1 MAAEV
6 CTSTYVNDHH
16 DVRALV
22 NYLPLDKMDFGPDDM
37 PAPKKFGEFI
47 ESSRY
52 MTFHNARGK
61 EDSFK
66 LDRNGFEI
74 VTLPEKE
81 RDVTTDDKIKEDFM
95 PEVMDVIKKRTGAS
109 LVVPFAHVLRRTE
122 NSFFAEAVDT
132 ERYNRFATV
141 WPHSDFTVVYPERL
155 PFIKEAIMN
164 YDGIPADARE
174 ELQRAA
180 KSASRWAFVQIWKPL
195 KTLVRD
201 PLALCD
207 SSTLSKED
215 WRFRQADDP
224 NISYSLLAH
233 PEKEEK
239 HAWYYVHEMK
249 PNEMFLFKG
258 CDSRQGEPGF
268 TGYAGAHTAIVL
280 PDSQDKPPRESIEAR
295 FFCLWE

>member
-1 MAAEV
+1 
-6 CTSTYVNDHH
+6 
-16 DVRALV
+16 
-22 NYLPLDKMDFGPDDM
+22 
-37 PAPKKFGEFI
+37 
-47 ESSRY
+47 
-52 MTFHNARGK
+52 
-61 EDSFK
+61 
-66 LDRNGFEI
+66 
-74 VTLPEKE
+74 
-81 RDVTTDDKIKEDFM
+81 
-95 PEVMDVIKKRTGAS
+95 
-109 LVVPFAHVLRRTE
+109 
-122 NSFFAEAVDT
+122 
-132 ERYNRFATV
+132 
-141 WPHSDFTVVYPERL
+141 
-155 PFIKEAIMN
+155 MN

-215 WRFRQADDP
+215 WRFRQAEDP
-224 NISYSLLAH
+224 NISYSLLTH